1 MAASWLLQ
9 AIYTSLLS
17 SAGDLG
23 STPGGSSPATATAP
37 GQMANTVLANTTAGV
52 IRGRVDNSAQ
62 PTIFRYLG
70 VPFAKPPVG
79 KRNAGL
85 SKLIRNVKYKIYII

>member
-17 SAGDLG
+17 SAGNLG

-37 GQMANTVLANTTAGV
+37 GQMVNTVLANTTAGV
-52 IRGRVDNSAQ
+52 IRGRVDNSVQ

-79 KRNAGL
+79 KRVFL
-85 SKLIRNVKYKIYII
+85 KYLVHDLCWYF